1 MSNVMK
7 SVAKNVTLPPFVRF
21 LVLLTTLALA
31 GCGASTIVLSG
42 SYPSPLAR
50 KIPITV
56 GVYYPPALRNYTYRE
71 IDDDTGKD
79 QYVVQAGAAQLQL
92 FNTVLPTLFNKVVM
106 LDSPEQAA
114 GQSGLDA
121 VLVPTLSEFQLGLPQ
136 KTRLKVYEIWL
147 KYNFKLTKP
156 GGEQIADWVMTAYG
170 KSPQEDL
177 QSTDRGVQNAAVVA
191 MRDLE
196 ASLTLS
202 FANVPDVK
210 EWLRANNHEPR

>member
-1 MSNVMK
+1 MIRVK
-7 SVAKNVTLPPFVRF
+7 TVTLTRILSYLATLAAT
-21 LVLLTTLALA
+21 LVLT
-31 GCGASTIVLSG
+31 GCGSSTIVLSG
-42 SYPSPLAR
+42 TYPSPLAR

-56 GVYYPPALRNYTYRE
+56 GVYYPPTLRNYTYRE

-79 QYVVQAGAAQLQL
+79 QYIVQGGAAQLQL
-92 FNTVLPTLFNKVVM
+92 FNTVLPSLFNKVVM
-106 LDSPEQAA
+106 LDTPEQAA
-114 GQSGLDA
+114 SQPGLDA
-121 VLVPTLSEFQLGLPQ
+121 VLVPTLNEFQLGLPQ

-147 KYNFKLTKP
+147 KYNMKLTKP

-177 QSTDRGVQNAAVVA
+177 QSVDRGVQNAALVA

-210 EWLRANNHEPR
+210 EWLRATNHQPQ